1 MPRCQKPYLPGKE
14 SVIPLGHHGRVPEA
28 ATENWG
34 ASEENFAEY
43 AGSAQDYQAPI
54 RSQGIQ
60 RALRFLIADR
70 LWYLNG
76 TTLAEPANR
85 SMAGRPAGETC
96 R

>member
-1 MPRCQKPYLPGKE
+1 MERTLVPRCQKPYLPGKE

-54 RSQGIQ
+54 RSQGIPE
-60 RALRFLIADR
+60 
-70 LWYLNG
+70 G
-76 TTLAEPANR
+76 LAIPHRR
-85 SMAGRPAGETC
+85 SLVVSQWQDTG
-96 R
+96 